1 MPGNVKK
8 LVSELKMGF
17 TVPERKEISIGKGG
31 TPMKELAFKV
41 NVSEAMKEVKRFDW
55 EGDYRPAGRAALK
68 EILER
73 NMSNWIDAQLSE
85 LRSREGEHSDRRNGG
100 YLRHLLTEMGDIELR
115 VPRTRRVS
123 AAYLLK
129 RLRSRP
135 SNIDRMI
142 LQCFTL
148 GLSTRKVGEALLPV
162 LGERV
167 SAGTVSNI
175 SKQLDS
181 AVAAY
186 HRRALKGRYR
196 ILIFDGVVL
205 KRKTGAGSR
214 KRTVLV
220 ALGITHDGRKE
231 VLDFYQAKGE
241 SEAEWSAF
249 LNDLYNRG
257 LTGEGVDL
265 IVVDGGNGLL
275 ASLGL
280 VYPRVPLQRCWAHK
294 SRNVLDKVKDK
305 DHDAVKRDLHRIS
318 HAANLRE
325 AQKAAQR
332 FVRRWKEFYPKA
344 VACLV
349 DDLPDLLEFFR
360 LPENW
365 RTSCRTTNAI
375 ERRFREVRRRT
386 RPMGVFSDRT
396 SIDRILFAVFRYENK
411 KEGVTPFLLLTQN
424 S

>member
-1 MPGNVKK
+1 
-8 LVSELKMGF
+8 
-17 TVPERKEISIGKGG
+17 
-31 TPMKELAFKV
+31 MKELAFKV
-41 NVSEAMKEVKRFDW
+41 NVSEAMEEVKRFDW
-55 EGDYRPAGRAALK
+55 EGDYRPAARMALK
-68 EILER
+68 EVLEGH
-73 NMSNWIDAQLSE
+73 MSNWLDARLSE
-85 LRSREGEHSDRRNGG
+85 MISRDGEHSDRRNGG
-100 YLRHLLTEMGDIELR
+100 YNRHLLTEMGDIELR
-115 VPRTRRVS
+115 VPRTRLSS
-123 AAYLLK
+123 AAHLLK
-129 RLRSRP
+129 RMRSRP

-167 SAGTVSNI
+167 SAATVSNVVR
-175 SKQLDS
+175 QLDG

-186 HRRALKGRYR
+186 HRRSLKDGYKF
-196 ILIFDGVVL
+196 LIFDGVVL
-205 KRKTGAGSR
+205 KRKSGAGSK

-220 ALGITHDGRKE
+220 ALGISHDGRKE
-231 VLDFYQAKGE
+231 ILDFYQAKGE

-249 LNDLYNRG
+249 LNDLYGRG
-257 LTGEGVDL
+257 LRGDGAEL
-265 IVVDGGNGLL
+265 IIVDGGKGLL
-275 ASLGL
+275 AALGL
-280 VYPRVPLQRCWAHK
+280 VYPRIPLQRCWAHK

-318 HAANLRE
+318 HAANLRQ

-332 FVRRWKEFYPKA
+332 FVGRWKDIYPKA
-344 VACLV
+344 VDCLT
-349 DDLPDLLEFFR
+349 DDLPELLEFFR
-360 LPENW
+360 LPPKW

-396 SIDRILFAVFRYENK
+396 SIDRILFAVFTYENQ